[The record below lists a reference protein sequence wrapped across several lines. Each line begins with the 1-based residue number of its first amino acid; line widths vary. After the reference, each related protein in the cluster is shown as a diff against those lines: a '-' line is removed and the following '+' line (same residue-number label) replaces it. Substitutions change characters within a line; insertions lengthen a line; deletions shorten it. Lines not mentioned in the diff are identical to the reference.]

1 MTNTEQIRTKKIS
14 FILALSVI
22 IFAAIATYFTLCHDI
37 NIMRITTPV
46 ILGLAMSI
54 ILCGVLQKF
63 FYNWLTKNPI
73 HFYFGEQS
81 SPVIESESTTEPVCI
96 AETKPEQLHHVVRN
110 TTEPVC
116 IAETL
121 PTEQLVDSS
130 EQEYSPSAQSN
141 QEHVVPDCSN
151 ESHLEK
157 YDSILEELK
166 EKELKRQVKVMDAI
180 REYVTIKTAPYL
192 SKEAIATL
200 ISNIEYM
207 ACDQPELYKPIR
219 SNIDNPLRSPGLR
232 HLAWNVGERLRVP
245 LAKRAVFIKES
256 FPYELENASHEYLRL
271 NLRDQV
277 ASQIPIDV
285 PEKGDYRFH
294 LETDNDES

>member
-96 AETKPEQLHHVVRN
+96 AETP
-110 TTEPVC
+110 
-116 IAETL
+116 
-121 PTEQLVDSS
+121 PTEQLADSS

-245 LAKRAVFIKES
+245 LVKRAVFIKAS
-256 FPYELENASHEYLRL
+256 FPYELESARHE
-271 NLRDQV
+271 
-277 ASQIPIDV
+277 
-285 PEKGDYRFH
+285 
-294 LETDNDES
+294 

>member
-22 IFAAIATYFTLCHDI
+22 IFAAITTYFTLCHDI

-73 HFYFGEQS
+73 HFSFGEQS
-81 SPVIESESTTEPVCI
+81 SPVIESEG
-96 AETKPEQLHHVVRN
+96 TK
-110 TTEPVC
+110 EPVC

-121 PTEQLVDSS
+121 STEQLADSS
-130 EQEYSPSAQSN
+130 EHEYSPSPQSN
-141 QEHVVPDCSN
+141 QEPVVPDCSN

-180 REYVTIKTAPYL
+180 REYVTVKTAPYL
-192 SKEAIATL
+192 SKEDIATL

-207 ACDQPELYKPIR
+207 AYDQPESYKPIR

-245 LAKRAVFIKES
+245 LAKRAIFIKKS
-256 FPYELENASHEYLRL
+256 FPYELVNATLEYLKL
-271 NLRDQV
+271 NLRDNV
-277 ASQIPIDV
+277 PSQIPIDV
-285 PEKGDYRFH
+285 PDKGDYRFH
-294 LETDNDES
+294 LDVDNDDSQ

>member
-22 IFAAIATYFTLCHDI
+22 IFAAITTYFTLCHDI

-73 HFYFGEQS
+73 HFSFGEQS
-81 SPVIESESTTEPVCI
+81 SPVIESEG
-96 AETKPEQLHHVVRN
+96 TK
-110 TTEPVC
+110 EPVC

-121 PTEQLVDSS
+121 STEQLADSS
-130 EQEYSPSAQSN
+130 EHEYSPSPQSN
-141 QEHVVPDCSN
+141 QEPVVPDCSN

-180 REYVTIKTAPYL
+180 REYVTVKTAPYL
-192 SKEAIATL
+192 SKEDIATL
-200 ISNIEYM
+200 IANIEYM
-207 ACDQPELYKPIR
+207 AYDQPESYKPIR

-245 LAKRAVFIKES
+245 LAKRAIFIKKS
-256 FPYELENASHEYLRL
+256 FPYELVNATLEYLKL
-271 NLRDQV
+271 NLRDNV
-277 ASQIPIDV
+277 SSQIPIDV
-285 PEKGDYRFH
+285 PDKGDYRFH
-294 LETDNDES
+294 LDVDNDDSQ